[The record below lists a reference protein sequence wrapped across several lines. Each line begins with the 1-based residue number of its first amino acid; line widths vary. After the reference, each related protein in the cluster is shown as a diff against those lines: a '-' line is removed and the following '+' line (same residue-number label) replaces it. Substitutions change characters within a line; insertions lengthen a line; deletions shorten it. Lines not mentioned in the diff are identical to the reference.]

1 MHVSTTMSESGVGL
15 GLRGGAL
22 FFIVVSLAV
31 FFIMAIGWT
40 GYVNLVTILVLAT
53 ATTYLVG
60 GAVAL
65 LRNERKGML
74 AIFIVNLLAFIL
86 LATFFVFSLYAYY
99 THPCY
104 LNPASCDDQLTDSP
118 FELKALGFWTGVLA
132 VFTYMSRRLQ
142 RGQRSNENNEFGE

>member
-1 MHVSTTMSESGVGL
+1 
-15 GLRGGAL
+15 
-22 FFIVVSLAV
+22 
-31 FFIMAIGWT
+31 MAIGWT